1 MKENLNR
8 EELSAA
14 ISDTRKSFDTDN
26 PVVPF
31 IEGDGIGID
40 LWPASQ
46 LVFDSA
52 VKKAYNNQRKINWME
67 VLAGQ
72 KAFDQQND
80 WLPDNTIEMFDN
92 YGIGIKG
99 PLTLSLIHI

>member
-8 EELSAA
+8 EELSSA

-46 LVFDSA
+46 L
-52 VKKAYNNQRKINWME
+52 
-67 VLAGQ
+67 
-72 KAFDQQND
+72 
-80 WLPDNTIEMFDN
+80 
-92 YGIGIKG
+92 
-99 PLTLSLIHI
+99 SLIHI